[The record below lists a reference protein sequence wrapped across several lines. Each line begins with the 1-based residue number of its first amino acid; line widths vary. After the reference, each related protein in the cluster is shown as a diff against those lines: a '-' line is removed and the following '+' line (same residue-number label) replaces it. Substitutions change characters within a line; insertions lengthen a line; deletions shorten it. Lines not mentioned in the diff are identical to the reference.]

1 MPKRVGFIGLGIM
14 GRPMAKNVLSKG
26 FPLAVYNR
34 SSAAVDEL
42 AKLGARTCQS
52 SREVAEHSEVI
63 LTCLPDSP
71 DVEQVILGA
80 NGVLEGARSGSI
92 VADMSTI
99 APQVSI
105 RIAEEAAKRGV
116 QMLDAPVSG
125 GDKGAIAGTL
135 SIMVGGENEAFDQCL
150 EIFQTMGRTIV
161 HVGKIGAGGYTKL
174 ANQIMVALQL
184 EAMAEGLVLGAKA
197 GVDPALMVEAIG
209 AGLARC
215 GVLEVRAPTVLEG
228 NFDPG
233 FMIRLH
239 LKDLRLALE
248 AGHALG
254 VPLPVTAIVREM
266 YNALQVAGKGDRD
279 HSAIILL
286 LEDLAKV
293 QVRLKSSSH
302 HALHGTP

>member
-1 MPKRVGFIGLGIM
+1 
-14 GRPMAKNVLSKG
+14 
-26 FPLAVYNR
+26 
-34 SSAAVDEL
+34 
-42 AKLGARTCQS
+42 
-52 SREVAEHSEVI
+52 
-63 LTCLPDSP
+63 
-71 DVEQVILGA
+71 
-80 NGVLEGARSGSI
+80 
-92 VADMSTI
+92 
-99 APQVSI
+99 
-105 RIAEEAAKRGV
+105 
-116 QMLDAPVSG
+116 
-125 GDKGAIAGTL
+125 
-135 SIMVGGENEAFDQCL
+135 MVGGAKGAFDACL
-150 EIFQTMGRTIV
+150 DVFQAMGRTIV
-161 HVGKIGAGGYTKL
+161 HVGEIGAGGYTKL

-215 GVLEVRAPTVLEG
+215 GVLEVRAPTVLAG

-254 VPLPVTAIVREM
+254 VPLPVTAVVREM

-293 QVRLKSSSH
+293 HVRMKSS
-302 HALHGTP
+302 

>member
-26 FPLAVYNR
+26 FPLAVHNR
-34 SSAAVDEL
+34 SRAAVEEL
-42 AKLGARTCQS
+42 AGLGARACQS
-52 SREVAEHSEVI
+52 PRDVAEHSDVM

-71 DVEQVILGA
+71 DVEQVMLGPD
-80 NGVLEGARSGSI
+80 GVFAGARPGSI
-92 VADMSTI
+92 IADMSTI

-105 RIAEEAAKRGV
+105 RLAQEAAQKGI

-135 SIMVGGENEAFDQCL
+135 SIMVGGEKQAFEACL
-150 EIFQTMGRTIV
+150 EIFQAMGKTIV
-161 HVGKIGAGGYTKL
+161 HVGEIGAGGYTKL

-215 GVLEVRAPTVLEG
+215 GVLEVRAPGVLEG
-228 NFDPG
+228 KFDPG

-254 VPLPVTAIVREM
+254 VPLPVTALVREM
-266 YNALQVAGKGDRD
+266 YNALAVAGKGDRD

-293 QVRLKSSSH
+293 QVRKKH
-302 HALHGTP
+302 

>member
-1 MPKRVGFIGLGIM
+1 MQRQVGFIGLGIM

-34 SSAAVDEL
+34 SSGVVDEL
-42 AKLGARTCQS
+42 AKLGARACRS

-80 NGVLEGARSGSI
+80 DGVLEGARPGSI
-92 VADMSTI
+92 IADMSTI

-150 EIFQTMGRTIV
+150 EIFRAMGRAVV
-161 HVGKIGAGGYTKL
+161 HVGRIGAGGYTKL

-254 VPLPVTAIVREM
+254 VPLPITATVREM

-293 QVRLKSSSH
+293 QVRLKSASH
-302 HALHGTP
+302 HTQHGTP

>member
-14 GRPMAKNVLSKG
+14 GRPMAKNVLAKG

-34 SSAAVDEL
+34 SSAAVEEL
-42 AKLGARTCQS
+42 AKLGAHPCQS
-52 SREVAEHSEVI
+52 AREVAKHSDVI

-71 DVEQVILGA
+71 DVEQVILGQQ
-80 NGVLEGARSGSI
+80 GVLAGIQPGSI
-92 VADMSTI
+92 IADMSTI
-99 APQVSI
+99 SPQVSI
-105 RIAEEAAKRGV
+105 RIAAEAAAKGAR
-116 QMLDAPVSG
+116 MLDAPVSG

-135 SIMVGGENEAFDQCL
+135 SIMVGGEKDAFEECL
-150 EIFQTMGRTIV
+150 DIFQAMGKTIV
-161 HVGKIGAGGYTKL
+161 HVGTIGAGGYTKL

-197 GVDPALMVEAIG
+197 GVDPALMVEAMG

-215 GVLEVRAPTVLEG
+215 GVLEVRAPSVLEG
-228 NFDPG
+228 NFTPG

-254 VPLPVTAIVREM
+254 VPLPVTAVVREM

-286 LEDLAKV
+286 LEELAKV
-293 QVRLKSSSH
+293 QVRKKQ
-302 HALHGTP
+302 P

>member
-1 MPKRVGFIGLGIM
+1 
-14 GRPMAKNVLSKG
+14 MAKNILSKG
-26 FPLAVYNR
+26 FPLSVYNR
-34 SSAAVDEL
+34 STAAVQEL
-42 AKLGARTCQS
+42 AKLGAQACQS
-52 SREVAEHSEVI
+52 AREVAEHSEVI

-71 DVEQVILGA
+71 DVEQVILGPR
-80 NGVLEGARSGSI
+80 GVLEGARPGSI
-92 VADMSTI
+92 IADMSTI

-105 RIAEEAAKRGV
+105 RIATEAAQKGV
-116 QMLDAPVSG
+116 KMLDAPVSG

-135 SIMVGGENEAFDQCL
+135 SIMVGGEPEAFAQCL
-150 EIFQTMGRTIV
+150 DVFQAMGSKIV
-161 HVGKIGAGGYTKL
+161 HVGAIGAGGYTKL

-228 NFDPG
+228 NFNPG

-248 AGHALG
+248 AGHTLG
-254 VPLPVTAIVREM
+254 VPLPVTAVVREM
-266 YNALQVAGKGDRD
+266 YNALQVAGKGACD

-293 QVRLKSSSH
+293 QVRTKSS
-302 HALHGTP
+302 

>member
-1 MPKRVGFIGLGIM
+1 MAKRVGFIGLGIM

-34 SSAAVDEL
+34 SSAAVEEL
-42 AKLGARTCQS
+42 AQQGAQPCQS
-52 SREVAEHSEVI
+52 SCEVAEHSDVI

-71 DVEQVILGA
+71 DVEQVILGPK
-80 NGVLEGARSGSI
+80 GVLEGAKPGNI
-92 VADMSTI
+92 IADMSTI

-105 RIAEEAAKRGV
+105 HIAGEAAKKGV

-125 GDKGAIAGTL
+125 GDRGAIAGTL
-135 SIMVGGENEAFDQCL
+135 SIMVGGKKEAFDACL
-150 EIFQTMGRTIV
+150 DIFQAMGTKIV
-161 HVGKIGAGGYTKL
+161 HMGEIGAGGYTKL

-197 GVDPALMVEAIG
+197 GVDPALMVEAIS

-215 GVLEVRAPTVLEG
+215 GVLEVRAPAVLEG
-228 NFDPG
+228 NFNPG

-254 VPLPVTAIVREM
+254 VPLPVTAVVREM
-266 YNALQVAGKGDRD
+266 YNALQVAGQGDRD

-293 QVRLKSSSH
+293 QVRKKP
-302 HALHGTP
+302 A

>member
-1 MPKRVGFIGLGIM
+1 
-14 GRPMAKNVLSKG
+14 MAKNVLAKG

-34 SSAAVDEL
+34 SSAPVEEL
-42 AKLGARTCQS
+42 AKLGAHPCQC
-52 SREVAEHSEVI
+52 SREVAERSEVI

-71 DVEQVILGA
+71 DVEQVILGPQ
-80 NGVLEGARSGSI
+80 GVLEGARPGSI
-92 VADMSTI
+92 IADMSTI
-99 APQVSI
+99 SPQVST
-105 RIAEEAAKRGV
+105 RIGAEAAKMGV
-116 QMLDAPVSG
+116 RMLDAPMSG

-135 SIMVGGENEAFDQCL
+135 SIMVGGEESAFEECL
-150 EIFQTMGRTIV
+150 DIFRAIGKTIV
-161 HVGKIGAGGYTKL
+161 HVGELGAGGYTKL
-174 ANQIMVALQL
+174 ANQIMVAVQL

-215 GVLEVRAPTVLEG
+215 GVLEVRAPSVLEG
-228 NFDPG
+228 NFNPG

-254 VPLPVTAIVREM
+254 VPLPVTAVVREM

-279 HSAIILL
+279 HSGIILL

-293 QVRLKSSSH
+293 QVRKKH
-302 HALHGTP
+302 P

>member
-1 MPKRVGFIGLGIM
+1 MKWITREKVKVDRVACPWLIKKFVDKDAEFVFVPGEKVMAEAKRLDAIPYDV
-14 GRPMAKNVLSKG
+14 K
-26 FPLAVYNR
+26 
-34 SSAAVDEL
+34 
-42 AKLGARTCQS
+42 
-52 SREVAEHSEVI
+52 
-63 LTCLPDSP
+63 
-71 DVEQVILGA
+71 DVELGHHGKECSFEAILKKYKLTGDPALVLLGRIVNGA
-80 NGVLEGARSGSI
+80 DTDNTLYHQPEGPA
-92 VADMSTI
+92 
-99 APQVSI
+99 
-105 RIAEEAAKRGV
+105 
-116 QMLDAPVSG
+116 
-125 GDKGAIAGTL
+125 
-135 SIMVGGENEAFDQCL
+135 
-150 EIFQTMGRTIV
+150 
-161 HVGKIGAGGYTKL
+161 
-174 ANQIMVALQL
+174 L

-254 VPLPVTAIVREM
+254 VPLPVTAVVREM

-293 QVRLKSSSH
+293 QVRMKSS
-302 HALHGTP
+302 

>member
-14 GRPMAKNVLSKG
+14 GRPMAKNVLAKG
-26 FPLAVYNR
+26 FPLSVYNR
-34 SSAAVDEL
+34 SKAAVEEL
-42 AKLGARTCQS
+42 AGLGAHPCRS
-52 SREVAEHSEVI
+52 SREVAERSDVV

-71 DVEQVILGA
+71 DVEQVILGSE
-80 NGVLEGARSGSI
+80 GVLEGARPGSI
-92 VADMSTI
+92 IADMSTI

-105 RIAEEAAKRGV
+105 RIAAEAAKRGV

-125 GDKGAIAGTL
+125 GDKAAIAGTL
-135 SIMVGGENEAFDQCL
+135 SIMVGGDKAAFDACL
-150 EIFQTMGRTIV
+150 DIFEAMGKKIV
-161 HVGKIGAGGYTKL
+161 HVGQIGAGGYTKL

-215 GVLEVRAPTVLEG
+215 GVLEVRAPAVLEG
-228 NFDPG
+228 NFNPG
-233 FMIRLH
+233 FMVRLH

-254 VPLPVTAIVREM
+254 VPLPVTAVVREM
-266 YNALQVAGKGDRD
+266 YHALQVAGKGDRD
-279 HSAIILL
+279 HSAIVLL
-286 LEDLAKV
+286 LEELAKV
-293 QVRLKSSSH
+293 QVRKRP
-302 HALHGTP
+302 A

>member
-1 MPKRVGFIGLGIM
+1 
-14 GRPMAKNVLSKG
+14 MAKNVLAKG

-34 SSAAVDEL
+34 SSAPVEEL
-42 AKLGARTCQS
+42 AKLGAYPCQC
-52 SREVAEHSEVI
+52 SREVAERSEVI

-71 DVEQVILGA
+71 DVEQVILGPQ
-80 NGVLEGARSGSI
+80 GVLEGARPGSI
-92 VADMSTI
+92 IADMSTI
-99 APQVSI
+99 SPQVSV
-105 RIAEEAAKRGV
+105 RIGAEAAKMGV
-116 QMLDAPVSG
+116 RMLDAPMSG

-135 SIMVGGENEAFDQCL
+135 SIMVGGEESAFEECL
-150 EIFQTMGRTIV
+150 DIFRAMGKTIV
-161 HVGKIGAGGYTKL
+161 HVGELGAGGYTKL
-174 ANQIMVALQL
+174 ANQIMVAVQL

-215 GVLEVRAPTVLEG
+215 GVLEVRAPSVLEG
-228 NFDPG
+228 NFNPG

-254 VPLPVTAIVREM
+254 VPLPVTAGVREM

-279 HSAIILL
+279 HSGIILL

-293 QVRLKSSSH
+293 QVRKKH
-302 HALHGTP
+302 P

>member
-14 GRPMAKNVLSKG
+14 GKPMAKNLLTKG
-26 FPLAVYNR
+26 FPLAVHNR
-34 SSAAVDEL
+34 SRAAVNEL
-42 AKLGARTCQS
+42 ASLGARACQS
-52 SREVAEHSEVI
+52 SQEVAEHSDII

-71 DVEQVILGA
+71 DVEQVILGPKGA
-80 NGVLEGARSGSI
+80 LAGARAGCI
-92 VADMSTI
+92 IADMSTI
-99 APQVSI
+99 SPQVSI
-105 RIAEEAAKRGV
+105 RIAGEAGKKGV
-116 QMLDAPVSG
+116 RLLDAPISG
-125 GDKGAIAGTL
+125 GDQAAIAGTL
-135 SIMVGGENEAFDQCL
+135 SIMVGGEKEAFEECL
-150 EIFQTMGRTIV
+150 EIFQTLGRKIV
-161 HVGKIGAGGYTKL
+161 HVGKSGAGGYTKL
-174 ANQIMVALQL
+174 ANQVMVALQL

-215 GVLEVRAPTVLEG
+215 GVLEVRAPSVLQG

-254 VPLPVTAIVREM
+254 VPLPATALVREM
-266 YNALQVAGKGDRD
+266 YNALLVAGKGDRD
-279 HSAIILL
+279 HSAVILL

-293 QVRLKSSSH
+293 QVRKK
-302 HALHGTP
+302 AG

>member
-34 SSAAVDEL
+34 SSAVVEEL
-42 AKLGARTCQS
+42 AKLGARACLS
-52 SREVAEHSEVI
+52 SREVAEHSDVI

-71 DVEQVILGA
+71 DVEQVILGP
-80 NGVLEGARSGSI
+80 NGVLEGAKGGSTI
-92 VADMSTI
+92 ADMSTI
-99 APQVSI
+99 APHVSI
-105 RIAEEAAKRGV
+105 RIAAEAAKKEVR
-116 QMLDAPVSG
+116 MLDAPVSG

-135 SIMVGGENEAFDQCL
+135 SIMVGGEPDAFSECL
-150 EIFQTMGRTIV
+150 EIFQAMGQKIV

-197 GVDPALMVEAIG
+197 GVDPTLMVEAIG

-215 GVLEVRAPTVLEG
+215 GVLEVRAPSVLEG

-254 VPLPVTAIVREM
+254 VPLPVTAVVREM

-279 HSAIILL
+279 HSAVILF

-293 QVRLKSSSH
+293 QVRKPK
-302 HALHGTP
+302 A

>member
-1 MPKRVGFIGLGIM
+1 
-14 GRPMAKNVLSKG
+14 
-26 FPLAVYNR
+26 
-34 SSAAVDEL
+34 
-42 AKLGARTCQS
+42 
-52 SREVAEHSEVI
+52 
-63 LTCLPDSP
+63 
-71 DVEQVILGA
+71 
-80 NGVLEGARSGSI
+80 
-92 VADMSTI
+92 
-99 APQVSI
+99 
-105 RIAEEAAKRGV
+105 
-116 QMLDAPVSG
+116 MLDAPVSG

-135 SIMVGGENEAFDQCL
+135 SIMVGGEKEAFDQCL
-150 EIFQTMGRTIV
+150 EIFQAMGKTIV

-228 NFDPG
+228 TFDPG

-254 VPLPVTAIVREM
+254 VPLPVTAVVREM
-266 YNALQVAGKGDRD
+266 YNALQVAGQGDRD

-293 QVRLKSSSH
+293 QARKKPS
-302 HALHGTP
+302 

>member
-26 FPLAVYNR
+26 FPLSVYNR
-34 SSAAVDEL
+34 SSAAVEEL
-42 AKLGARTCQS
+42 AKLGARPCQS
-52 SREVAEHSEVI
+52 SREVAEHSDVI

-71 DVEQVILGA
+71 DVEQVILGPH
-80 NGVLEGARSGSI
+80 GVLEGAKPGSI
-92 VADMSTI
+92 IADMSTI

-105 RIAEEAAKRGV
+105 RLAEEAAKRGV

-135 SIMVGGENEAFDQCL
+135 SIMVGGTKEAFDACL
-150 EIFQTMGRTIV
+150 DIFRAMGTKIV
-161 HVGKIGAGGYTKL
+161 HVGDIGAGGYTKL

-215 GVLEVRAPTVLEG
+215 GVLEMRAPNVLEG
-228 NFDPG
+228 NFTPG

-254 VPLPVTAIVREM
+254 VPLPVTAVVREM

-286 LEDLAKV
+286 LEDLARV
-293 QVRLKSSSH
+293 QVRKKS
-302 HALHGTP
+302 A

>member
-14 GRPMAKNVLSKG
+14 GRPMAKNVLAKG
-26 FPLAVYNR
+26 FALAVYNR
-34 SSAAVDEL
+34 SSAAVEEL
-42 AKLGARTCQS
+42 AKLGADACRS
-52 SREVAEHSEVI
+52 AREVAERSDVI

-71 DVEQVILGA
+71 DVEQVILGP
-80 NGVLEGARSGSI
+80 NGVLEGARPGSI
-92 VADMSTI
+92 IADMSTI
-99 APQVSI
+99 APRVSI
-105 RIAEEAAKRGV
+105 RIAAEAAKRDV
-116 QMLDAPVSG
+116 PVLDAPVSG

-135 SIMVGGENEAFDQCL
+135 SIMVGGDKQAFDQCL
-150 EIFQTMGRTIV
+150 EIFQAMGSKIV
-161 HVGKIGAGGYTKL
+161 HVGAIGAGGYTKL

-228 NFDPG
+228 NFEPG

-248 AGHALG
+248 AGHTLG
-254 VPLPVTAIVREM
+254 VPLPVTAVVREM

-293 QVRLKSSSH
+293 QVRMKAS
-302 HALHGTP
+302 

>member
-1 MPKRVGFIGLGIM
+1 
-14 GRPMAKNVLSKG
+14 MAKNILSKG
-26 FPLAVYNR
+26 FPLSVYNR
-34 SSAAVDEL
+34 STAAVQEL
-42 AKLGARTCQS
+42 AKLGAQACQS
-52 SREVAEHSEVI
+52 AREVAEQSEVI

-71 DVEQVILGA
+71 DVEQVILGPR
-80 NGVLEGARSGSI
+80 GVLEGARPGSI
-92 VADMSTI
+92 IADMSTI

-105 RIAEEAAKRGV
+105 RIATEAAQKGV
-116 QMLDAPVSG
+116 KMLDAPVSG

-135 SIMVGGENEAFDQCL
+135 SIMVGGEPEAFAQCL
-150 EIFQTMGRTIV
+150 DVFQAMGSKIV
-161 HVGKIGAGGYTKL
+161 HVGAIGAGGYTKL

-228 NFDPG
+228 NFNPG

-248 AGHALG
+248 AGHTLG
-254 VPLPVTAIVREM
+254 VPLPVTAVVREM
-266 YNALQVAGKGDRD
+266 YNALQVAGKGACD

-293 QVRLKSSSH
+293 QVRTKSS
-302 HALHGTP
+302 

>member
-1 MPKRVGFIGLGIM
+1 MVQRIGFIGLGIM
-14 GRPMAKNVLSKG
+14 GRPMAKNILSKG

-34 SSAAVDEL
+34 SAAAVEDL
-42 AKLGARTCQS
+42 AQQGAQSCQS
-52 SREVAEHSEVI
+52 SREVAERSDVI

-71 DVEQVILGA
+71 DVEQVILGPH
-80 NGVLEGARSGSI
+80 GVLEGAKPGSI
-92 VADMSTI
+92 IADMSTI

-105 RIAEEAAKRGV
+105 HIAEEAVKKGV

-125 GDKGAIAGTL
+125 GDRGAIAGTL
-135 SIMVGGENEAFDQCL
+135 SIMVGGPKMAFDACL
-150 EIFQTMGRTIV
+150 DIFQAMGTKIV
-161 HVGKIGAGGYTKL
+161 HVGDVGAGGYTKL

-197 GVDPALMVEAIG
+197 GVDPVLMVEAIG

-228 NFDPG
+228 NFNPG

-254 VPLPVTAIVREM
+254 VPLPVTAVVREM

-293 QVRLKSSSH
+293 QVRKKP
-302 HALHGTP
+302 A

>member
-14 GRPMAKNVLSKG
+14 GRPMAKNILAKG
-26 FPLAVYNR
+26 FSLAVYNR
-34 SSAAVDEL
+34 SSAAIDEL
-42 AKLGARTCQS
+42 AKLGAHACRS
-52 SREVAEHSEVI
+52 SREVAEHSDVI

-71 DVEQVILGA
+71 DVEQVMLGA
-80 NGVLEGARSGSI
+80 NGVLEGAEPGSI
-92 VADMSTI
+92 IADMSTI
-99 APQVSI
+99 SPQVSI
-105 RIAEEAAKRGV
+105 LLAGEAGQKGV

-125 GDKGAIAGTL
+125 GDTAAIAGTL
-135 SIMVGGENEAFDQCL
+135 SIMVGGEKQAFDQCL
-150 EIFQTMGRTIV
+150 EIFQAMGKTIV

-197 GVDPALMVEAIG
+197 GVDPALMVQAIG

-215 GVLEVRAPTVLEG
+215 GVLEVRAPRVLEG
-228 NFDPG
+228 IFDPG

-254 VPLPVTAIVREM
+254 VPLPVTAVVREM

-286 LEDLAKV
+286 LEDLAQV
-293 QVRLKSSSH
+293 QVRKQQS
-302 HALHGTP
+302 

>member
-1 MPKRVGFIGLGIM
+1 MPKRIGFIGLGIM
-14 GRPMAKNVLSKG
+14 GRPMAKNILSKG
-26 FPLAVYNR
+26 FPLSVYNR
-34 SSAAVDEL
+34 SSGAVEEL
-42 AKLGARTCQS
+42 AKLGANACRS
-52 SREVAEHSEVI
+52 AREVAERSEVI

-71 DVEQVILGA
+71 DVEQVVLGP
-80 NGVLEGARSGSI
+80 NGVLEGAHLGSI
-92 VADMSTI
+92 IADMSTI

-105 RIAEEAAKRGV
+105 RIAEEAAKKGV

-135 SIMVGGENEAFDQCL
+135 SIMVGGAKEVFDACL
-150 EIFQTMGRTIV
+150 DVFQAMGRTIV
-161 HVGKIGAGGYTKL
+161 HVGEIGAGGYTKL

-215 GVLEVRAPTVLEG
+215 GVLEVRAPTVLAG

-293 QVRLKSSSH
+293 QVRKKSS
-302 HALHGTP
+302 

>member
-14 GRPMAKNVLSKG
+14 GRPMAKNILTRG
-26 FPLAVYNR
+26 FPLAVHNR
-34 SSAAVDEL
+34 SSAAVEEL
-42 AKLGARTCQS
+42 ANLGARACRS
-52 SREVAEHSEVI
+52 SREVAEYAEVI

-71 DVEQVILGA
+71 DVEQVILGP
-80 NGVLEGARSGSI
+80 NGVLEGARPGSI
-92 VADMSTI
+92 IADMSTI
-99 APQVSI
+99 SPEVSK
-105 RIAEEAAKRGV
+105 RLAEEAAKKGV

-135 SIMVGGENEAFDQCL
+135 SIMVGGEQEAFDQCL
-150 EIFQTMGRTIV
+150 EIFQAMGRTIV

-197 GVDPALMVEAIG
+197 GVDPALMVQAIG

-239 LKDLRLALE
+239 LKDLRLAME
-248 AGHALG
+248 AGHTLG
-254 VPLPVTAIVREM
+254 VPLPVTAVVREM

-279 HSAIILL
+279 HSAIILH
-286 LEDLAKV
+286 LEDLARV
-293 QVRLKSSSH
+293 QVRKKQS
-302 HALHGTP
+302 

>member
-14 GRPMAKNVLSKG
+14 GRPMAKNVLAKG

-34 SSAAVDEL
+34 SSAAVEEL
-42 AKLGARTCQS
+42 AKLGARACRS
-52 SREVAEHSEVI
+52 SREVAEHSDVI
-63 LTCLPDSP
+63 LACLPDSP
-71 DVEQVILGA
+71 DVEQVMLGA
-80 NGVLEGARSGSI
+80 NGVLEGVRPGSTI
-92 VADMSTI
+92 ADMSTI
-99 APQVSI
+99 SPQVSI
-105 RIAEEAAKRGV
+105 RLAEEAAKKGV

-125 GDKGAIAGTL
+125 GDKAAIAGTL
-135 SIMVGGENEAFDQCL
+135 SIMVGGEKEVFEQCL
-150 EIFQTMGRTIV
+150 EIFQAMGRSIV

-248 AGHALG
+248 AGHTLG
-254 VPLPVTAIVREM
+254 VPLPVTAVVREM
-266 YNALQVAGKGDRD
+266 YNALQVVGKGDRD

-293 QVRLKSSSH
+293 QVRRKQS
-302 HALHGTP
+302 

>member
-14 GRPMAKNVLSKG
+14 GRPMAKNVLAKG
-26 FPLAVYNR
+26 FPLSVHNR
-34 SSAAVDEL
+34 SRAAVEEL
-42 AKLGARTCQS
+42 AGLGARACQS
-52 SREVAEHSEVI
+52 SREVAEHSDI
-63 LTCLPDSP
+63 MLTCLPDSP
-71 DVEQVILGA
+71 DVEAVMLGP
-80 NGVLEGARSGSI
+80 NGVLEGAQPGSI
-92 VADMSTI
+92 IADMSTI
-99 APQVSI
+99 SPLVSI
-105 RIAEEAAKRGV
+105 RLAEEAARKGV
-116 QMLDAPVSG
+116 KFLDAPVSG
-125 GDKGAIAGTL
+125 GDRAAIAGTL
-135 SIMVGGENEAFDQCL
+135 SIMVGGEKEAFEACT
-150 EIFQTMGRTIV
+150 EIFQAMGQKIV
-161 HVGKIGAGGYTKL
+161 HVGEIGAGGYTKL

-215 GVLEVRAPTVLEG
+215 GVLEVRAPGVLEG
-228 NFDPG
+228 KFDPG

-254 VPLPVTAIVREM
+254 VPLPVTAMVREM

-293 QVRLKSSSH
+293 QVRRKTESR
-302 HALHGTP
+302 G

>member
-1 MPKRVGFIGLGIM
+1 
-14 GRPMAKNVLSKG
+14 MAKNVLAKG

-34 SSAAVDEL
+34 SSAAVEEL
-42 AKLGARTCQS
+42 AKLGAHACRS
-52 SREVAEHSEVI
+52 SREVAERSDVI

-71 DVEQVILGA
+71 DVEQVVLGA
-80 NGVLEGARSGSI
+80 NGVLEGARPGNI
-92 VADMSTI
+92 IADMSTI
-99 APQVSI
+99 SPQVSI
-105 RIAEEAAKRGV
+105 RLAEEAAKKGV
-116 QMLDAPVSG
+116 QVLDAPVSG

-135 SIMVGGENEAFDQCL
+135 SIMVGGEKDAFDQCL
-150 EIFQTMGRTIV
+150 EIFQAMGKTIV
-161 HVGKIGAGGYTKL
+161 HVGKAGAGGYTKL

-197 GVDPALMVEAIG
+197 GVDPALMVQAIG

-215 GVLEVRAPTVLEG
+215 GVLELRAPAVLERQ
-228 NFDPG
+228 FDPG

-254 VPLPVTAIVREM
+254 VPLPVTAVVREM
-266 YNALQVAGKGDRD
+266 YNALQVAGQGDRD

-286 LEDLAKV
+286 LEDLARV
-293 QVRLKSSSH
+293 QVRKHQS
-302 HALHGTP
+302 

>member
-1 MPKRVGFIGLGIM
+1 MPRASLTRRARGTQGEERCMPKRIGFIGLGIM

-34 SSAAVDEL
+34 SSAAIDEL
-42 AKLGARTCQS
+42 AKLGAQACRS
-52 SREVAEHSEVI
+52 AREVAEQSEVI

-71 DVEQVILGA
+71 DVEQVILGT
-80 NGVLEGARSGSI
+80 NGVLEGARPGSVI
-92 VADMSTI
+92 ADMSTI

-105 RIAEEAAKRGV
+105 RIAEEAAKHGV

-125 GDKGAIAGTL
+125 GDRGVLAGPL
-135 SIMVGGENEAFDQCL
+135 IILGGGGQEAFDQCL
-150 EIFQTMGRTIV
+150 EIFQAMGRTIV

-209 AGLARC
+209 AGPAPFGGLV
-215 GVLEVRAPTVLEG
+215 GRAPSVVEG

-254 VPLPVTAIVREM
+254 VPLPVTAVVREM
-266 YNALQVAGKGDRD
+266 YNALQGGGKGNRD
-279 HSAIILL
+279 H
-286 LEDLAKV
+286 
-293 QVRLKSSSH
+293 
-302 HALHGTP
+302 

>member
-14 GRPMAKNVLSKG
+14 GKPMAKNVLSKG

-34 SSAAVDEL
+34 SSAAVEEL
-42 AKLGARTCQS
+42 AKLGARPCQS
-52 SREVAEHSEVI
+52 SREVAEQADVI

-71 DVEQVILGA
+71 DVEQVILGPS
-80 NGVLEGARSGSI
+80 GVLGGAKSGSI
-92 VADMSTI
+92 IADMSTI
-99 APQVSI
+99 APQTSI
-105 RIAEEAAKRGV
+105 RIAAEAAKKGV
-116 QMLDAPVSG
+116 RMLDAPVSG

-135 SIMVGGENEAFDQCL
+135 SIMVGGEPDVFADCL
-150 EIFQTMGRTIV
+150 EIFQAMGKTIV

-197 GVDPALMVEAIG
+197 GVNPALMIEAIG

-215 GVLEVRAPTVLEG
+215 GVLEVRAPSVLEG
-228 NFDPG
+228 NFNPG

-254 VPLPVTAIVREM
+254 VPLPVTAVVREM

-279 HSAIILL
+279 HSAVILL
-286 LEDLAKV
+286 LEDLAQV
-293 QVRLKSSSH
+293 QVRKPQ
-302 HALHGTP
+302 A

>member
-14 GRPMAKNVLSKG
+14 GRPMAKNLLTKG
-26 FPLAVYNR
+26 FSLAVYNR
-34 SSAAVDEL
+34 SRAAVDEL
-42 AKLGARTCQS
+42 SGLGARACQS
-52 SREVAEHSEVI
+52 SREVAEHAEII

-71 DVEQVILGA
+71 DVEQVVLGP
-80 NGVLEGARSGSI
+80 NGVLEGAQPGSI
-92 VADMSTI
+92 ISDMSTI
-99 APQVSI
+99 APQVSV
-105 RIAEEAAKRGV
+105 RLAAEAAKKGV
-116 QMLDAPVSG
+116 QMLDAPISG
-125 GDKGAIAGTL
+125 GDTAAIAGTL
-135 SIMVGGENEAFDQCL
+135 SIMVGGEKEAFERCL
-150 EIFQTMGRTIV
+150 EVFQAMGRTIV
-161 HVGKIGAGGYTKL
+161 HVGAIGAGGYTKL

-197 GVDPALMVEAIG
+197 GVDPSLMVQAIG

-215 GVLEVRAPTVLEG
+215 GVLEVRAPRVLDG
-228 NFDPG
+228 IFDPG

-254 VPLPVTAIVREM
+254 VPLPVTAVVREM

-293 QVRLKSSSH
+293 QVRRQP
-302 HALHGTP
+302 A

>member
-1 MPKRVGFIGLGIM
+1 MPKRIGFIGLGIM
-14 GRPMAKNVLSKG
+14 GRPMAKNILSKG
-26 FPLAVYNR
+26 FPLSVYNR
-34 SSAAVDEL
+34 SSGAVEEL
-42 AKLGARTCQS
+42 AKLGAGACRS
-52 SREVAEHSEVI
+52 ARDVAERSEVI

-80 NGVLEGARSGSI
+80 NGVLEGAHPGSI
-92 VADMSTI
+92 IADMSTI

-105 RIAEEAAKRGV
+105 RIAEEAAKKGV

-135 SIMVGGENEAFDQCL
+135 SIMVGGAKEAFNACL
-150 EIFQTMGRTIV
+150 DIFQAMGRTIV
-161 HVGKIGAGGYTKL
+161 HVGGVGAGGYTKL

-215 GVLEVRAPTVLEG
+215 GVLEVRAPTVLAG

-293 QVRLKSSSH
+293 HVRMKSS
-302 HALHGTP
+302 

>member
-14 GRPMAKNVLSKG
+14 GRPMAKNILSKG
-26 FPLAVYNR
+26 FPLSVHNR
-34 SSAAVDEL
+34 SRGAVEEL
-42 AKLGARTCQS
+42 ASLGARACAT
-52 SREVAEHSEVI
+52 SREVAEHSDVI

-71 DVEQVILGA
+71 DVEAVVLGP
-80 NGVLEGARSGSI
+80 NGVLEGARPGSI
-92 VADMSTI
+92 IADMSTI

-105 RIAEEAAKRGV
+105 RIAEEAGKRGV
-116 QMLDAPVSG
+116 KLLDAPVSG
-125 GDKGAIAGTL
+125 GDRAAIAGTL
-135 SIMVGGENEAFDQCL
+135 SIMVGGEKEVFDGCH
-150 EIFQTMGRTIV
+150 EIFEAMGQKIV
-161 HVGKIGAGGYTKL
+161 HVGGVGAGGYTKL

-197 GVDPALMVEAIG
+197 GVDPTLMVEAIG

-215 GVLEVRAPTVLEG
+215 GVLEVRAPAVLQG
-228 NFDPG
+228 KFDPG

-266 YNALQVAGKGDRD
+266 YHALHVAGKGDRD

-293 QVRLKSSSH
+293 QVRAHS
-302 HALHGTP
+302 A

>member
-1 MPKRVGFIGLGIM
+1 MPKRIGFIGLGIM
-14 GRPMAKNVLSKG
+14 GRPMATERLIQG
-26 FPLAVYNR
+26 FPLSVYNR
-34 SSAAVDEL
+34 SSAAVEEL
-42 AKLGARTCQS
+42 AKLGAHACQS
-52 SREVAEHSEVI
+52 AREVAEHSEVI

-71 DVEQVILGA
+71 DVEQVILAPTASWKGHA
-80 NGVLEGARSGSI
+80 QGSI
-92 VADMSTI
+92 IADMSTI
-99 APQVSI
+99 APHVSI
-105 RIAEEAAKRGV
+105 RIATEAAQKGV
-116 QMLDAPVSG
+116 KMLDAPVSG

-135 SIMVGGENEAFDQCL
+135 SIMVGGDKEAFAQCL
-150 EIFQTMGRTIV
+150 EVFQAMGRKIV
-161 HVGKIGAGGYTKL
+161 HVGEIGAGGYTKL

-248 AGHALG
+248 AGHTLG
-254 VPLPVTAIVREM
+254 VPLPVTAVVREM
-266 YNALQVAGKGDRD
+266 YNALQVAGKGEWD

-293 QVRLKSSSH
+293 QVRMKSS
-302 HALHGTP
+302 

>member
-26 FPLAVYNR
+26 FPLAVHNR
-34 SSAAVDEL
+34 SRGAVEEL
-42 AKLGARTCQS
+42 SRLGAQACQS
-52 SREVAEHSEVI
+52 PREVAEHSDVI

-71 DVEQVILGA
+71 DVEQVILGS
-80 NGVLEGARSGSI
+80 NGVLEGAKAGSI
-92 VADMSTI
+92 IADMSTI
-99 APQVSI
+99 SPQVSI
-105 RIAEEAAKRGV
+105 RIAEEAAKKGV
-116 QMLDAPVSG
+116 KLLDAPVSG

-135 SIMVGGENEAFDQCL
+135 SIMVGGEKEPFDECL
-150 EIFQTMGRTIV
+150 EIFQAMGKKIV
-161 HVGKIGAGGYTKL
+161 HTGKVGAGGYTKL

-197 GVDPALMVEAIG
+197 GVNPALMVEAIG

-215 GVLEVRAPTVLEG
+215 GVLEARAPSVLEG
-228 NFDPG
+228 QFDPG

-254 VPLPVTAIVREM
+254 VPLPVTAVVREM
-266 YNALQVAGKGDRD
+266 YHALNVAGKGDLD

-293 QVRLKSSSH
+293 QVRH
-302 HALHGTP
+302 TRH

>member
-14 GRPMAKNVLSKG
+14 GRPMAKNVLAKG

-34 SSAAVDEL
+34 SSAPVEEL
-42 AKLGARTCQS
+42 AKLGAHPCQS
-52 SREVAEHSEVI
+52 AREVAEHSDVI

-71 DVEQVILGA
+71 DVEQVILGPQ
-80 NGVLEGARSGSI
+80 GVLAGVRPGSI
-92 VADMSTI
+92 IADMSTI
-99 APQVSI
+99 SPQVSI
-105 RIAEEAAKRGV
+105 RIAAEAAAKGAR
-116 QMLDAPVSG
+116 MLDAPVSG

-135 SIMVGGENEAFDQCL
+135 SIMVGGEKDAFEECL
-150 EIFQTMGRTIV
+150 DIFQAMGKTIV
-161 HVGKIGAGGYTKL
+161 HVGTIGAGGYTKL

-215 GVLEVRAPTVLEG
+215 GVLEVRAPSVLEG
-228 NFDPG
+228 NFTPG

-254 VPLPVTAIVREM
+254 VPLPVTAVVREM
-266 YNALQVAGKGDRD
+266 YNALQVAGRGDRD

-286 LEDLAKV
+286 LEEIAKV
-293 QVRLKSSSH
+293 QVRKKQ
-302 HALHGTP
+302 P

>member
-1 MPKRVGFIGLGIM
+1 MPKRIGFIGLGIM
-14 GRPMAKNVLSKG
+14 GRPMAKNILSKG
-26 FPLAVYNR
+26 FPLSVYNR
-34 SSAAVDEL
+34 SSGAVEEL
-42 AKLGARTCQS
+42 AKLGAGACRS
-52 SREVAEHSEVI
+52 ARDVAERSEVI

-80 NGVLEGARSGSI
+80 NGVLEGAHPGSI
-92 VADMSTI
+92 IADMSTI

-105 RIAEEAAKRGV
+105 RIAEEAAKKGV

-135 SIMVGGENEAFDQCL
+135 SIMVGGAKEAFNACL
-150 EIFQTMGRTIV
+150 DIFQAMGRTIV
-161 HVGKIGAGGYTKL
+161 HVGGVGAGGYTKL

-215 GVLEVRAPTVLEG
+215 GVLEVRAPTVLAG

-266 YNALQVAGKGDRD
+266 YNALQVAGQGDRD

-293 QVRLKSSSH
+293 HVRMKSS
-302 HALHGTP
+302 

>member
-14 GRPMAKNVLSKG
+14 GRPMAKNVLAKG
-26 FPLAVYNR
+26 FPLAVNNR
-34 SSAAVDEL
+34 SSAAVEEL
-42 AKLGARTCQS
+42 AKLGARPCQS
-52 SREVAEHSEVI
+52 SREVAEYSDVI

-71 DVEQVILGA
+71 DVEQVILGP
-80 NGVLEGARSGSI
+80 NGVLEGAKSGSLI
-92 VADMSTI
+92 ADMSTI
-99 APQVSI
+99 SPQVSI
-105 RIAEEAAKRGV
+105 RVATEAAKKGV
-116 QMLDAPVSG
+116 RMLDAPVSG

-135 SIMVGGENEAFDQCL
+135 SIMVGGEPDVFNECL
-150 EIFQTMGRTIV
+150 EIFQAMGKTIV

-197 GVDPALMVEAIG
+197 GVDPSLMVQAIG

-215 GVLEVRAPTVLEG
+215 GVLEVRAPSVLEG

-248 AGHALG
+248 AGHTLG
-254 VPLPVTAIVREM
+254 VPLPVTAVVREM

-279 HSAIILL
+279 HSAVILL
-286 LEDLAKV
+286 LEDLAQV
-293 QVRLKSSSH
+293 QVRK
-302 HALHGTP
+302 PQV

>member
-26 FPLAVYNR
+26 FPLSVYNR
-34 SSAAVDEL
+34 SSAAVEEL
-42 AKLGARTCQS
+42 AKLGARPCQS
-52 SREVAEHSEVI
+52 SREVAEHSDVI

-71 DVEQVILGA
+71 DVEHVILGPQ
-80 NGVLEGARSGSI
+80 GVLEGARPGSI
-92 VADMSTI
+92 IADMSTI

-105 RIAEEAAKRGV
+105 RLAEEAAKRGV

-135 SIMVGGENEAFDQCL
+135 SIMVGGTKEAFDACL
-150 EIFQTMGRTIV
+150 DIFRAMGTKIV
-161 HVGKIGAGGYTKL
+161 HVGDIGAGGYTKL

-215 GVLEVRAPTVLEG
+215 GVLEMRAPNVLEG
-228 NFDPG
+228 NFNPG

-254 VPLPVTAIVREM
+254 VPLPVTAVVREM

-286 LEDLAKV
+286 LEDLARV
-293 QVRLKSSSH
+293 QVRKKS
-302 HALHGTP
+302 A

>member
-26 FPLAVYNR
+26 FPLSVYNR
-34 SSAAVDEL
+34 SSAAVEEL
-42 AKLGARTCQS
+42 AKLGARPCQS
-52 SREVAEHSEVI
+52 SREVAEHSDVI

-71 DVEQVILGA
+71 DVEQVILGPQ
-80 NGVLEGARSGSI
+80 GVLEGARPGSI
-92 VADMSTI
+92 IADMSTI

-105 RIAEEAAKRGV
+105 RLAEEAAKRGV

-135 SIMVGGENEAFDQCL
+135 SIMVGGTKEAFDACL
-150 EIFQTMGRTIV
+150 DIFRAMGTKIV
-161 HVGKIGAGGYTKL
+161 HVGDIGAGGYTKL

-215 GVLEVRAPTVLEG
+215 GVLEMRAPNVLEG
-228 NFDPG
+228 NFTPG

-254 VPLPVTAIVREM
+254 VPLPVTAVVREM
-266 YNALQVAGKGDRD
+266 YNALQVAGKGDCD

-286 LEDLAKV
+286 LEDLARV
-293 QVRLKSSSH
+293 QVRKKS
-302 HALHGTP
+302 A

>member
-14 GRPMAKNVLSKG
+14 GRPMAKNVLAKG

-34 SSAAVDEL
+34 SSAPVAEL
-42 AKLGARTCQS
+42 AKLGAHPCQS
-52 SREVAEHSEVI
+52 SREVAEHSDVI

-71 DVEQVILGA
+71 DVEQVILGPQ
-80 NGVLEGARSGSI
+80 GVLEGVRPGSI
-92 VADMSTI
+92 IADMSTI
-99 APQVSI
+99 SPQVSI
-105 RIAEEAAKRGV
+105 RIAAEATQKGV
-116 QMLDAPVSG
+116 RMLDAPVSG

-135 SIMVGGENEAFDQCL
+135 SIMVGGEKEAFEECL
-150 EIFQTMGRTIV
+150 DIFQAMGKTIV

-215 GVLEVRAPTVLEG
+215 GVLEVRAPAVLEG
-228 NFDPG
+228 NFNPG

-248 AGHALG
+248 AGHVLG
-254 VPLPVTAIVREM
+254 VPLPVTAVVREM

-286 LEDLAKV
+286 LEELAAV
-293 QVRLKSSSH
+293 QVRKKQ
-302 HALHGTP
+302 P